1 MNLSS
6 CLFNMFNK
14 LMYKINAITKARKKK
29 KKKPRIKNRKKR
41 TRKKNKRT
49 NLLNRMPEPL

>member
-1 MNLSS
+1 MNLSA

-41 TRKKNKRT
+41 TRKKEQEN
-49 NLLNRMPEPL
+49 